1 MKKFILLLSFFALFS
16 CEDKNGNGD
25 KDADGSQ
32 MVGLWKMTDAGEY
45 ENDNCTGQIDNTG
58 FVLLEAFGIVATME
72 LNSGGT
78 GSYKYVGMGE
88 ESTIPVT
95 WNESK
100 SEICLGG
107 IECVEYRFND
117 NKFSFDDK
125 QEGYCEDDDSGDEL
139 SQYDES
145 NCENASDRTWYDPA
159 CSINIFTKQ

>member
-1 MKKFILLLSFFALFS
+1 MPQVKAQYQQIPNKREQAVGTSGLS
-16 CEDKNGNGD
+16 
-25 KDADGSQ
+25 
-32 MVGLWKMTDAGEY
+32 
-45 ENDNCTGQIDNTG
+45 
-58 FVLLEAFGIVATME
+58 
-72 LNSGGT
+72 
-78 GSYKYVGMGE
+78 GMGE